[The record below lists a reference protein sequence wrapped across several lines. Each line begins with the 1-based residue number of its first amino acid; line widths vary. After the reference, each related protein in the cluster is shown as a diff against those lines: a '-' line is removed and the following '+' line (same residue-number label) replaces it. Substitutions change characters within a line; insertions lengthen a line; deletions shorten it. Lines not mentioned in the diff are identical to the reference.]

1 MGQRALHE
9 LAWLPDQH
17 GADAVT
23 IAELTRRIAEVS
35 GLLAEHVVG
44 QPSDETDAALV
55 DTWGR
60 VHALRAHTI
69 VGRDAT
75 CALAVLQISVSRQ
88 HAELRY
94 DVDDDRWTIADL
106 GSRNGTHVDGVAV
119 ARRTA
124 LADRQLVSI
133 GDVGFVF
140 VADRA
145 TLPATER
152 PAFAATA
159 QSARRVGELR
169 LSTQTSEGNG
179 FVSHGDLTIPLGSTQ
194 FALLRLLAV
203 RYLAGEHE
211 GDEVRGFVRSI
222 DLIANLPW
230 NTAHP
235 EDNHVKQQV
244 RRVRRALDRL
254 GLPNAIESRHGF
266 GYRLKIAA
274 VLDGA

>member
-1 MGQRALHE
+1 MTVG
-9 LAWLPDQH
+9 
-17 GADAVT
+17 
-23 IAELTRRIAEVS
+23 ELTKRIVDVP
-35 GLLAEHVVG
+35 GLLPEHVVG

-55 DTWGR
+55 DAWGR

-69 VGRDAT
+69 VGRDPG

-106 GSRNGTHVDGVAV
+106 GSRNGTHVDGKPVTQ
-119 ARRTA
+119 RTP
-124 LADRQLVSI
+124 LADKQLVAI

-140 VADRA
+140 VVDRA
-145 TLPATER
+145 ALPATA
-152 PAFAATA
+152 PIVYAATA
-159 QSARRVGELR
+159 QSAKRVGELR
-169 LSTQTSEGNG
+169 LSAVTTEGNG

-194 FALLRLLAV
+194 FALLRLLAE
-203 RYLAGEHE
+203 RYAAGAGD

-230 NTAHP
+230 NTPHP

-244 RRVRRALDRL
+244 RRVRRALERL

-266 GYRLKIAA
+266 GYRLRTPAIFDAP
-274 VLDGA
+274 

>member
-1 MGQRALHE
+1 MA
-9 LAWLPDQH
+9 
-17 GADAVT
+17 T
-23 IAELTRRIAEVS
+23 AELTRRIAEVP
-35 GLLAEHVVG
+35 GLLPEHVIG

-55 DTWGR
+55 DAWGR
-60 VHALRAHTI
+60 IHALRAHSI
-69 VGRDAT
+69 IGRDPT
-75 CALAVLQISVSRQ
+75 CALAILQISVSRQ

-106 GSRNGTHVDGVAV
+106 GSRNGTHVDGQPLT
-119 ARRTA
+119 RKTA
-124 LADRQLVSI
+124 LADKQLVAI

-140 VADRA
+140 VTDRA
-145 TLPATER
+145 ALPATQR
-152 PAFAATA
+152 QVFAATA

-169 LSTQTSEGNG
+169 LSSPTSEGSG

-203 RYLAGEHE
+203 RYLEGEHD

-222 DLIANLPW
+222 DLIASLPW
-230 NTAHP
+230 NTSHP

-244 RRVRRALDRL
+244 RRVRRALERL

-266 GYRLKIAA
+266 GYRLRITP
-274 VLDGA
+274 VLDVP